1 MSKFTKELVDSYAD
15 KLLIGLTEEENKMVL
30 DEFDVIDR
38 DIDIINT
45 IDGIENV
52 KPMTHALDEKTIE
65 NLREDI
71 ASKSPDIDD
80 LLANAKNKIG
90 REIEVP
96 KVVGDGNA

>member
-1 MSKFTKELVDSYAD
+1 MSKFTKEMVDSYAE

-52 KPMTHALDEKTIE
+52 EVMTHALDDMTI
-65 NLREDI
+65 NSLREDNY
-71 ASKSPDIDD
+71 KDSPSIDE
-80 LLANAKNKIG
+80 LLSNAKHKIG

-96 KVVGDGNA
+96 KVVGETNA